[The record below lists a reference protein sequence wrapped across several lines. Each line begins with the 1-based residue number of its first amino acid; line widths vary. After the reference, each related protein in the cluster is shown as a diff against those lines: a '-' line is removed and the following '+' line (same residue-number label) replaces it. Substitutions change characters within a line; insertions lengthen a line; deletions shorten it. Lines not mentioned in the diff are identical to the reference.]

1 MADLRDVVG
10 NFNDSINSTYL
21 QRKKEQQFAQ
31 EQQVEMMKQ
40 LLAYKAKQDEARRE
54 AALKT
59 LMQIGRATPEQASEL
74 AASGYGGM
82 IGRDGSLQERPDVI
96 EGRNL
101 DRAGKVLNLATS
113 QLGLESKQ
121 RELDAPNVM
130 QRLLQQYGGQG
141 SAAMAPAMATSGL
154 INPNQFLSY
163 QTGREDAK
171 TRDTWRARN
180 FGLSAGNAAR
190 TQQRQ
195 AFGDN
200 SGNNAAKIQVE
211 IDGMLG
217 HPDAEKNLGI
227 LQQAIIG
234 ADDLSGRD
242 KQYLLNRIMKI
253 RTANQEQ

>member
-1 MADLRDVVG
+1 MADLRDAVG
-10 NFNDSINSTYL
+10 NFNDNINSAYL
-21 QRKKEQQFAQ
+21 QKKKEQQFAQ
-31 EQQVEMMKQ
+31 EQQAEMMKQ

-59 LMQIGRATPEQASEL
+59 LLQVGRATPEQASEL
-74 AASGYGGM
+74 AQSGYGGM
-82 IGRDGSLQERPDVI
+82 VGPDGNLLERPDVV

-101 DRAGKVLNLATS
+101 DRAGKVLNLANS

-121 RELDAPNVM
+121 RELDAPSVM

-141 SAAMAPAMATSGL
+141 SAALAPAMATSGL
-154 INPNQFLSY
+154 INPNQFLGY

-180 FGLSAGNAAR
+180 FGLSAGNSAR
-190 TQQRQ
+190 TQNRQ
-195 AFGDN
+195 AFGDSSAN
-200 SGNNAAKIQVE
+200 AAAKIQME
-211 IDGMLG
+211 IDGNLG
-217 HPDAEKNLGI
+217 KPDAEKNLGL

-234 ADDLSGRD
+234 ADDLSGKD